1 MRRGAS
7 LDLPTIVAVAAGG
20 VGLVAAL
27 VFLRFCGD
35 VADVPAK
42 PAKPRFDTPPER
54 VTEKLAASRDV
65 YVQTLADDARRAGLP
80 TPRLDEIARA
90 FPHRRDDTRHILRAG
105 DPTIDVA
112 GLRITAVVHQEQGS
126 ERLLALRIE
135 NPGPHP
141 LAYLIDTEVSAG
153 NAPCQNRTLVA
164 HDGNVVP
171 PGGVAVRSEC
181 VAGRGYELYIER
193 VETLEIPPIAAFYLS
208 LVPPQALGVEDRVG
222 RGHRPTLPA
231 GVVGCQVAM
240 SQRVRRAVEDGAI
253 GWRDLADF
261 YARHPCAT
269 YQFPE
274 SYRAFTENGEVP
286 LPAVDPG

>member
-7 LDLPTIVAVAAGG
+7 LDLPAIVAIASGG

-35 VADVPAK
+35 VEDVPPK
-42 PAKPRFDTPPER
+42 PARPRIEASPER

-65 YVQTLADDARRAGLP
+65 YLQTLDDDARRAGLP
-80 TPRLDEIARA
+80 APRVEDVSRA
-90 FPHRRDDTRHILRAG
+90 FPHRRDDTRRVLRAG
-105 DPTIDVA
+105 DPPIDAA
-112 GLRITAVVHQEQGS
+112 GLRITAVAHQEQGS
-126 ERLLALRIE
+126 ELLLALRIE
-135 NPGPHP
+135 NPGAHP
-141 LAYLIDTEVSAG
+141 LAYLIDTEVSSG
-153 NAPCQNRTLVA
+153 NAPCQSRTLLA

-171 PGGVAVRSEC
+171 PGGAVLRSEC
-181 VAGRGYELYIER
+181 VHRRGFELYIER

-240 SQRVRRAVEDGAI
+240 SQRVRRAVEDGEI

-261 YARHPCAT
+261 YARHPCAS

-274 SYRAFTENGEVP
+274 SYRAFAEDGELR
-286 LPAVDPG
+286 LPVVDPG